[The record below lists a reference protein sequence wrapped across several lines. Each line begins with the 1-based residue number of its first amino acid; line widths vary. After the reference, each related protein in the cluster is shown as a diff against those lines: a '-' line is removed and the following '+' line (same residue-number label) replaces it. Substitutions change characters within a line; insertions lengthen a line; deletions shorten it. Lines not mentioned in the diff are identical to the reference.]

1 MNNTCIS
8 SLALDFHTDNSLD
21 LVLAWYTYHNLPVT
35 PINPSTPTISAG
47 GTTHTTIPSL
57 SALRDPKATSVSII
71 TPPKVTIEV
80 LKEAQKLGVPA
91 IWLQPGTWDDAV
103 LAFTRGEGVDGEKY
117 NGQVVAGDVP
127 GGRGHEGWCV
137 LVDGEAG
144 LKAVGKL

>member
-1 MNNTCIS
+1 M
-8 SLALDFHTDNSLD
+8 
-21 LVLAWYTYHNLPVT
+21 
-35 PINPSTPTISAG
+35 
-47 GTTHTTIPSL
+47 
-57 SALRDPKATSVSII
+57 
-71 TPPKVTIEV
+71 TIEV
-80 LKEAQKLGVPA
+80 LKEARKLGVPA

-117 NGQVVAGDVP
+117 EGQVVAGDVP